1 MKYKIV
7 WQVSEFKE
15 EEIEASDFNEA
26 QAIWAEAMGDDGL
39 LVSIEDE
46 KGMRLEYGYQEKII

>member
-46 KGMRLEYGYQEKII
+46 KGMRLEYGY